1 MSFRDLRRQSAEIDE
16 QPRGPV
22 DAIDVDHA
30 DPPAGTDPAV
40 AASRRSFLRRAA
52 TGGAIAFGATAVP
65 VGAMIPSALAQ
76 STTTTTGGAAP
87 KAGAAPTAGAV
98 PTAGA
103 APTAGAVPTA
113 GAATTS
119 GSTPGTVPGTSVPA
133 AGKTKDPPKVKGDD
147 LTLVVYL
154 QTIELAA
161 VAAYTA
167 IVATGKLTSPVAE
180 TARVF
185 GMHHQD
191 QADALAAFAGSEAL
205 NRPNATLVRQLLP
218 PIAAATTANEIVR
231 IAYDLE
237 ESITATFAAAMG
249 ELEEW
254 EIAELV
260 ATMMPVTSQ
269 QALAW
274 SLDLETDID
283 IWAKDIKTWIPNF
296 QNDSR
301 RYDPAKYPAG

>member
-1 MSFRDLRRQSAEIDE
+1 MSFRDLRRHSAEIDE

-30 DPPAGTDPAV
+30 DLPAGPDPTV

-52 TGGAIAFGATAVP
+52 AGGAIAFGAGAVP

-76 STTTTTGGAAP
+76 STTTTGGAAP
-87 KAGAAPTAGAV
+87 K
-98 PTAGA
+98 AGA

-119 GSTPGTVPGTSVPA
+119 GSTPGTVPGTSVPV
-133 AGKTKDPPKVKGDD
+133 AGKKKDPPKVKGDD

-154 QTIELAA
+154 QTMELAA
-161 VAAYTA
+161 VSAYTA

-191 QADALAAFAGSEAL
+191 HADALAAFAGSEAL
-205 NRPNATLVRQLLP
+205 DRPNATLGRQLLP
-218 PIAAATTANEIVR
+218 SITSATTANEIVR

-237 ESITATFAAAMG
+237 ESIAATYAAAMG

-274 SLDLETDID
+274 SLDLETDIG